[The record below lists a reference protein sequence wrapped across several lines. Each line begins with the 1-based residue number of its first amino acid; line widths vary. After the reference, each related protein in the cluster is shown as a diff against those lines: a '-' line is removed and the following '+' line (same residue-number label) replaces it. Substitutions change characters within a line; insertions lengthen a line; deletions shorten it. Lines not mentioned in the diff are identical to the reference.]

1 MIKKGNVKIK
11 RVYKGSTEITK
22 IYQGMNNIFNKPS
35 LSVESK

>member
-1 MIKKGNVKIK
+1 MIKKGNVKIE

-22 IYQGMNNIFNKPS
+22 IYQGINNIFNKPS